1 MQLRIMSLEKTD
13 FGRYH
18 CKAKN
23 NHGTDSDQAELIG
36 KVKFH
41 TCLTFFLRHISPK
54 MLFPSPP
61 PHPTI
66 VSYWPKYVYT
76 GYHGTKEIEPGLCTC
91 TADNPLLKLRDYLSI
106 QAHKPCPITQYNILH
121 K

>member
-23 NHGTDSDQAELIG
+23 NLGTDSDQAVLIG

-41 TCLTFFLRHISPK
+41 TCLTFFMAYQPK
-54 MLFPSPP
+54 KAIPLPP
-61 PHPTI
+61 Q
-66 VSYWPKYVYT
+66 
-76 GYHGTKEIEPGLCTC
+76 
-91 TADNPLLKLRDYLSI
+91 LSI
-106 QAHKPCPITQYNILH
+106 LAKICALVPQSTDTQSLARDTP
-121 K
+121 